1 MKATL
6 RVRMLVFIL
15 GCFLCYGVKARTTRM
30 TGWRWFDESTM
41 PDAERRVVLRRVK
54 GARCRLTLRPIQR
67 HVPQVRLPRPMQFTQ
82 RQTLLEW
89 GFLAAMVGLC
99 SGLTALQYRWTGEL
113 AHAEV
118 QRLRGNLTGQ
128 SQLLAQDFDNE

>member
-1 MKATL
+1 M
-6 RVRMLVFIL
+6 F
-15 GCFLCYGVKARTTRM
+15 
-30 TGWRWFDESTM
+30 
-41 PDAERRVVLRRVK
+41 P
-54 GARCRLTLRPIQR
+54 P
-67 HVPQVRLPRPMQFTQ
+67 VRLPRPMQFTQ

-113 AHAEV
+113 ARAEV

-128 SQLLAQDFDNE
+128 SQLLAQDFDNELAAACTRLLPSASEIDDLGREAAAAE